1 MVSITPCCKDIS
13 GFMRLFCAVFL
24 ALMLGAPGAS
34 VAQTVTEVSQLRVE
48 RAEDELLVSAQVLFD
63 LPSAVEDALLKGVA
77 MYFAV
82 EAEILRER
90 WYWYDRRVTLA
101 ERRLRLAYMPL
112 TRRWRLN
119 VTSGVGSENNVGLAL
134 NQNFDTLSQAL
145 ASVKR
150 VSGWKIADAGDIEP
164 GGKYKLE
171 LRFRLDLSQLPRPF
185 QIGAIGKD
193 DWDIATSMSMPLS
206 SHTLR

>member
-1 MVSITPCCKDIS
+1 
-13 GFMRLFCAVFL
+13 
-24 ALMLGAPGAS
+24 MLGAPGES

-63 LPSAVEDALLKGVA
+63 LPSVVEEALLKGVA

-90 WYWYDRRVTLA
+90 WYWTDKKVTFA
-101 ERRLRLAYMPL
+101 ERRLRLAYLPL

-119 VTSGVGSENNVGLAL
+119 VASGVGPENNVGLAL

-145 ASVKR
+145 AAVKR
-150 VSGWKIADAGDIEP
+150 VSGWKIAEATDIEP

-185 QIGAIGKD
+185 QIGAMGKD
-193 DWDIATSMSMPLS
+193 DWDIATSMSIPLS
-206 SHTLR
+206 SQALR

>member
-1 MVSITPCCKDIS
+1 
-13 GFMRLFCAVFL
+13 
-24 ALMLGAPGAS
+24 
-34 VAQTVTEVSQLRVE
+34 
-48 RAEDELLVSAQVLFD
+48 
-63 LPSAVEDALLKGVA
+63 
-77 MYFAV
+77 
-82 EAEILRER
+82 
-90 WYWYDRRVTLA
+90 
-101 ERRLRLAYMPL
+101 
-112 TRRWRLN
+112 
-119 VTSGVGSENNVGLAL
+119 VGSENNVGLAL

-150 VSGWKIADAGDIEP
+150 VSGWKIADAGDIES